1 MDRVNIPGEKPGSA
15 TYYMGM
21 APEEHGSRIYEM
33 EFYGDATIRSA
44 MMDIGKDPTEVWDQ
58 TQKNHMAEFFNIL
71 AEPDYYEVK
80 ELERIEEELQIS
92 IKKTAGEEIKMFITE
107 INITDFFIYLS
118 SSYFATAVSC
128 SSSNPK
134 SLFT

>member
-44 MMDIGKDPTEVWDQ
+44 MMDIGKNPTQPHVEIHSQKEFDDLIWK
-58 TQKNHMAEFFNIL
+58 TQGVTVYSCRFEITSC
-71 AEPDYYEVK
+71 P
-80 ELERIEEELQIS
+80 
-92 IKKTAGEEIKMFITE
+92 KKMQ
-107 INITDFFIYLS
+107 NQ
-118 SSYFATAVSC
+118 
-128 SSSNPK
+128 
-134 SLFT
+134 